1 MENLYRKVKDNWII
15 IFSVAISIII
25 YFLISELLSLNL
37 LYGTDVN
44 VWKYIAN
51 MIQDGRIIYKD
62 LFDHKGPILYLFY
75 YLFRNYTIISELV
88 IFIVNEIFIYKITK
102 IVLSDKYT
110 KLKSIIVT
118 AISMIILFITLEDFP
133 NTESYSIPFILIS
146 LYYFVKNL
154 ILKYNAKSFAIIGF
168 CMSIVLFLRANI
180 IVLWII
186 IYLYF
191 ITKMIIKRK
200 IKELFRLI
208 GYTILGMSI
217 CIVPIVIYL
226 IHNNI
231 LKEFIEYYLIFNLK
245 YASVSTQNDIWETC
259 IYFFTVTLCIHPIII
274 FINIVLIFLKK
285 NIEDRKLLII
295 NLIYYIVSIYIV
307 ISPKREYLHYA
318 IILMPCVII
327 PLSMLIKN
335 KYKYKLAITIGIELY
350 LALIVFGIGYY
361 NIKYKKE
368 NLQKY
373 LLKIEIIADWLKENT
388 QEDDNIL
395 VLGNEN
401 IIYNLSE
408 RNYKGKFFYQFPVI
422 YNSDDIA
429 NKFLQEIKEQMP
441 EYIIVNKYKINN
453 DNNIDREISKILE
466 EQYIQ
471 IEEYVYR
478 RK

>member
-1 MENLYRKVKDNWII
+1 
-15 IFSVAISIII
+15 
-25 YFLISELLSLNL
+25 
-37 LYGTDVN
+37 
-44 VWKYIAN
+44 

-62 LFDHKGPILYLFY
+62 L
-75 YLFRNYTIISELV
+75 
-88 IFIVNEIFIYKITK
+88 FIYKITK

-110 KLKSIIVT
+110 KLKSVIVT

-361 NIKYKKE
+361 NIKYQKE

-388 QEDDNIL
+388 QENDNIL
-395 VLGNEN
+395 VLRNEN
-401 IIYNLSE
+401 IIYNLSD

>member
-1 MENLYRKVKDNWII
+1 MKNLYKKVKDNWLII
-15 IFSVAISIII
+15 LSVAISIIV
-25 YFLISELLSLNL
+25 YFFISELVSLNVM
-37 LYGTDVN
+37 YGTDVN

-51 MIQDGRIIYKD
+51 MIQDDRIIYKD

-75 YLFRNYTIISELV
+75 YLFKNYAIISELI
-88 IFIVNEIFIYKITK
+88 IFIVNEIFMYKITK
-102 IVLSDKYT
+102 LVLSDKYT

-118 AISMIILFITLEDFP
+118 AISMITLFIVLDDFP

-154 ILKYNAKSFAIIGF
+154 ILKYDAKSFAIIGF

-191 ITKMIIKRK
+191 VAKMIIKRK

-208 GYTILGMSI
+208 GYTILGMFV

-226 IHNNI
+226 IHHNI

-245 YASVSTQNDIWETC
+245 YASVNTTNNILETC
-259 IYFFTVTLCIHPIII
+259 MYFFTVTLCIHPIII
-274 FINIVLIFLKK
+274 FINILLIFLKK

-295 NLIYYIVSIYIV
+295 NLIYYLVSIYIV

-327 PLSMLIKN
+327 PLSILIKD
-335 KYKYKLAITIGIELY
+335 KYKYKLIIIIGIELY
-350 LALIVFGIGYY
+350 LALIVIGVGYY
-361 NIKYKKE
+361 NLKYTKE
-368 NLQKY
+368 NLLEY
-373 LLKIEIIADWLKENT
+373 LLKVNIIADWLEENT

-401 IIYNLSE
+401 IIYNLSN
-408 RNYKGKFFYQFPVI
+408 RNYKGKFFYQLPVI
-422 YNSDDIA
+422 YNSNDIA

-441 EYIIVNKYKINN
+441 EYIIVNKYKVNN
-453 DNNIDREISKILE
+453 DNNIDREITKILE
-466 EQYIQ
+466 EQYIKL
-471 IEEYVYR
+471 EEYAYR

>member
-1 MENLYRKVKDNWII
+1 MENLYKKVKDNWII
-15 IFSVAISIII
+15 ILSVVISIII
-25 YFLISELLSLNL
+25 YFLISENLTLNEI
-37 LYGTDVN
+37 YGKDVN

-75 YLFRNYTIISELV
+75 YLFINYEIISELV

-102 IVLSDKYT
+102 IVLSNKYT
-110 KLKSIIVT
+110 KFKSIIVT
-118 AISMIILFITLEDFP
+118 TISMIILFITLEDFP

-154 ILKYNAKSFAIIGF
+154 ILKYNAKSFVVIGF

-186 IYLYF
+186 IYLYYMA
-191 ITKMIIKRK
+191 KMIVKGNLR
-200 IKELFRLI
+200 ELFRI
-208 GYTILGMSI
+208 ISYTILGMAI

-226 IHNNI
+226 MHNNI

-245 YASVSTQNDIWETC
+245 YASAGTQNTILETC
-259 IYFFTVTLCIHPIII
+259 IYFFTVTLFIHPIII
-274 FINIVLIFLKK
+274 FINILLIFLKK
-285 NIEDRKLLII
+285 NIKDRKLLII

-327 PLSMLIKN
+327 PLSILIKD
-335 KYKYKLAITIGIELY
+335 KYKYKLIITIGIELY
-350 LALIVFGIGYY
+350 IALIVFGVEYY
-361 NIKYKKE
+361 NIKYLKE
-368 NLQKY
+368 NSQKY
-373 LLKIEIIADWLKENT
+373 LLKFEIIADWLEKNT
-388 QEDDNIL
+388 NEDDNIL
-395 VLGNEN
+395 VLGTEN
-401 IIYNLSE
+401 IIYNLSN
-408 RNYKGKFFYQFPVI
+408 RAYKGKFSYQVPII
-422 YNSDDIA
+422 YNSSDIA
-429 NKFLQEIKEQMP
+429 NNFLQEITEQKP
-441 EYIIVNKYKINN
+441 EYIIVNEYKVNN
-453 DNNIDREISKILE
+453 DNYVDGKISKILK

>member
-226 IHNNI
+226 RHNNI

-245 YASVSTQNDIWETC
+245 YASVNTQNNIWETC
-259 IYFFTVTLCIHPIII
+259 IYFFIVTLCIHPIII
-274 FINIVLIFLKK
+274 FINILLIFLKK
-285 NIEDRKLLII
+285 NVEDRKLLII

-422 YNSDDIA
+422 YNSDDIS

>member
-1 MENLYRKVKDNWII
+1 MENLYKKIKHNWII
-15 IFSVAISIII
+15 IFSVAISIIV
-25 YFLISELLSLNL
+25 YFLISEYLALNEM
-37 LYGTDVN
+37 YGTDVN

-51 MIQDGRIIYKD
+51 MIENGKIIYKD

-75 YLFRNYTIISELV
+75 YLFRNYTIVSELI
-88 IFIVNEIFIYKITK
+88 IFIVNEIFIYKITE

-118 AISMIILFITLEDFP
+118 AISMIILFIALEDFP

-154 ILKYNAKSFAIIGF
+154 IIKYNAKSFVIIGF

-191 ITKMIIKRK
+191 MTKMIVKRNIKK
-200 IKELFRLI
+200 LFRLI

-231 LKEFIEYYLIFNLK
+231 FKEFIEYYLIFNLK
-245 YASVSTQNDIWETC
+245 YVSVNTPNNILETC
-259 IYFFTVTLCIHPIII
+259 IYFFTLTLYIHPIII
-274 FINIVLIFLKK
+274 FINILLIFLKK

-307 ISPKREYLHYA
+307 ISPKREYLHYM

-327 PLSMLIKN
+327 PLSILIKDKDN
-335 KYKYKLAITIGIELY
+335 YKFIITIWIELY
-350 LALIVFGIGYY
+350 LVLIAFGVKYC
-361 NIKYKKE
+361 NIKNIKE
-368 NLQKY
+368 NSQKY
-373 LLKIEIIADWLKENT
+373 LLKIEIIADWLEKNT
-388 QEDDNIL
+388 KEDDNIL

-401 IIYNLSE
+401 IIYNLSD
-408 RNYKGKFFYQFPVI
+408 RNYKGKFFYQVPVI
-422 YNSDDIA
+422 YNSNDIA
-429 NKFLQEIKEQMP
+429 NKFLQEIAEQKP
-441 EYIIVNKYKINN
+441 KYIIVNKYKVNN
-453 DNNIDREISKILE
+453 NNYMDREISRTLE

>member
-1 MENLYRKVKDNWII
+1 MENLCRKIKDNWII
-15 IFSVAISIII
+15 ILSVAISIII
-25 YFLISELLSLNL
+25 YFIISELVSLNVM
-37 LYGTDVN
+37 YGTDVN

-51 MIQDGRIIYKD
+51 MIQEGRIIYRD

-75 YLFRNYTIISELV
+75 YLFKNYSIISELI

-102 IVLSDKYT
+102 LVLSDKYT

-118 AISMIILFITLEDFP
+118 AISMITLFIVLEDFP
-133 NTESYSIPFILIS
+133 NTESYSIPFILVS

-154 ILKYNAKSFAIIGF
+154 ILKYDAKSFGIIGF

-191 ITKMIIKRK
+191 VAKMAVKRN

-208 GYTILGMSI
+208 GYTILGMSV

-231 LKEFIEYYLIFNLK
+231 LEEFIEYYLVFNLK
-245 YASVSTQNDIWETC
+245 YASFSNQNNIWEIC
-259 IYFFTVTLCIHPIII
+259 KYFFSATLYIHPIII

-285 NIEDRKLLII
+285 NIKDRKLLII
-295 NLIYYIVSIYIV
+295 NLIFYLISVYIV

-327 PLSMLIKN
+327 PLSILIKD
-335 KYKYKLAITIGIELY
+335 KYKYKLIITIGLELY
-350 LALIVFGIGYY
+350 LALIVIGVGYY
-361 NIKYKKE
+361 NIKYIKE
-368 NLQKY
+368 NLTKY
-373 LLKIEIIADWLKENT
+373 LLKINIITDWLEENT
-388 QEDDNIL
+388 QKDDNIL

-401 IIYNLSE
+401 IIYNLSN
-408 RNYKGKFFYQFPVI
+408 RNYKGKFFYQLPVV
-422 YNSDDIA
+422 YNSNDIA

-441 EYIIVNKYKINN
+441 EYIIVNKYKVNN
-453 DNNIDREISKILE
+453 DN
-466 EQYIQ
+466 Y
-471 IEEYVYR
+471 
-478 RK
+478 